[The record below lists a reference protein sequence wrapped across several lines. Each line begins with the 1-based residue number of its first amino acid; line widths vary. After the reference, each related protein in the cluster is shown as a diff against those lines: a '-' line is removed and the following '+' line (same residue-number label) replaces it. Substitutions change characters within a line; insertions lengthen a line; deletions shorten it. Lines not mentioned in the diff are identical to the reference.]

1 LAGSALSSGKEL
13 TGKKWQ
19 ARNLQLRNP
28 SWPMSILAQF
38 WAYQKPSISP
48 AQTAVGRLRWILP

>member
-1 LAGSALSSGKEL
+1 LAGSALSNGKEL

-28 SWPMSILAQF
+28 SWPMAILAQF
-38 WAYQKPSISP
+38 WAYQNPLIRNQVS
-48 AQTAVGRLRWILP
+48 AQLKQQ